1 MAKRTEKP
9 ISKNS
14 PEAIA
19 NEKPIRIDWNE
30 ASKNHPILSSIAIPV
45 GSYMAGKNILDG
57 LASIVNAGTGTYTDT
72 NKPAD
77 FTTDV
82 LNGTK
87 KIATGLLYG
96 ACTIGTIG
104 AMYLLSKD
112 N

>member
-9 ISKNS
+9 IISKNS

-19 NEKPIRIDWNE
+19 NEKPIRIDWSE
-30 ASKNHPILSSIAIPV
+30 ASKNHPFLSSIAISG
-45 GSYMAGKNILDG
+45 GSYMAGKNILSG
-57 LASIVNAGTGTYTDT
+57 LVSIANAGTGTYTDT

-96 ACTIGTIG
+96 ACTIGT
-104 AMYLLSKD
+104 MYLLSKD

>member
-1 MAKRTEKP
+1 MAKTTEKP
-9 ISKNS
+9 IISKNS

-19 NEKPIRIDWNE
+19 NEIPMRIDWSE
-30 ASKNHPILSSIAIPV
+30 ASKNHPFLSSISV
-45 GSYMAGKNILDG
+45 FGGSYMAGKK
-57 LASIVNAGTGTYTDT
+57 IVSGFATIANAGTGTCTDT
-72 NKPAD
+72 NEPAD

-96 ACTIGTIG
+96 ACTIGTL
-104 AMYLLSKD
+104 YLLSKD

>member
-1 MAKRTEKP
+1 MAKTIEKP

-19 NEKPIRIDWNE
+19 NEKPIRIDWGE
-30 ASKNHPILSSIAIPV
+30 VSKNHPILSSITFSG
-45 GSYMAGKNILDG
+45 GSYMAGKKILSG
-57 LASIVNAGTGTYTDT
+57 LASIANAGTGTYTDT

-87 KIATGLLYG
+87 KIAAGLLYG
-96 ACTIGTIG
+96 VCTIGTL
-104 AMYLLSKD
+104 YLLSKD

>member
-1 MAKRTEKP
+1 MAKTTENQ

-19 NEKPIRIDWNE
+19 NEIPIRIDWDD
-30 ASKNHPILSSIAIPV
+30 ARKNHPILSTITISS
-45 GSYMAGKNILDG
+45 GSYMAGKKILSG
-57 LASIVNAGTGTYTDT
+57 LAEIANAGTGTYTDT

-96 ACTIGTIG
+96 ACTIGTV
-104 AMYLLSKD
+104 YLLSKD

>member
-1 MAKRTEKP
+1 MAKTTEKP

-19 NEKPIRIDWNE
+19 NEIPMRIDWSE
-30 ASKNHPILSSIAIPV
+30 ASKNHPILSSIAISG
-45 GSYMAGKNILDG
+45 GSYMAGKKILNG

-96 ACTIGTIG
+96 ACTIGT
-104 AMYLLSKD
+104 MYLLSKD

>member
-1 MAKRTEKP
+1 MAKTEKP
-9 ISKNS
+9 IISKNS

-19 NEKPIRIDWNE
+19 NEKPIRIDWGE
-30 ASKNHPILSSIAIPV
+30 ANKNHPILSSIAISG
-45 GSYMAGKNILDG
+45 GSYMAGKKILGG
-57 LASIVNAGTGTYTDT
+57 LAAIANAGTGTYTDT

-96 ACTIGTIG
+96 ACTIGTL
-104 AMYLLSKD
+104 YLLSKD
-112 N
+112 K

>member
-1 MAKRTEKP
+1 MAKTEKP
-9 ISKNS
+9 IISKNS

-19 NEKPIRIDWNE
+19 NEKPIRIDWTE
-30 ASKNHPILSSIAIPV
+30 AEKNHPILSSFTIA
-45 GSYMAGKNILDG
+45 GASYKAGEKILSG
-57 LASIVNAGTGTYTDT
+57 LVTIANAGTGNYVDT

-96 ACTIGTIG
+96 VCTIGIL
-104 AMYLLSKD
+104 YLLSKD

>member
-1 MAKRTEKP
+1 MAKTTEKLI

-19 NEKPIRIDWNE
+19 NEKPIRIDWSE
-30 ASKNHPILSSIAIPV
+30 ASKNHPFLSSIAISG
-45 GSYMAGKNILDG
+45 GSYMAGKNILSG
-57 LASIVNAGTGTYTDT
+57 LASIANAGTGTNTDT

-82 LNGTK
+82 LNVTK

-96 ACTIGTIG
+96 ACTIGT
-104 AMYLLSKD
+104 MYLLSKD

>member
-1 MAKRTEKP
+1 MSKTEKP

-19 NEKPIRIDWNE
+19 NEKPIRFDWSA
-30 ASKNHPILSSIAIPV
+30 ASKNHPILSSIAISG
-45 GSYMAGKNILDG
+45 GSYMAGKKILGG
-57 LASIVNAGTGTYTDT
+57 LGALANAGTGTYTDT

-96 ACTIGTIG
+96 VCTIGTL
-104 AMYLLSKD
+104 YLLSKD

>member
-1 MAKRTEKP
+1 MAKTTEKP

-19 NEKPIRIDWNE
+19 NEKPIRIDWSE
-30 ASKNHPILSSIAIPV
+30 ASKNHPFLFSIAISG
-45 GSYMAGKNILDG
+45 GSYMAGKNILSG
-57 LASIVNAGTGTYTDT
+57 LASIANAGTGTYTDT

-96 ACTIGTIG
+96 ACTIGTL
-104 AMYLLSKD
+104 YLLSKD